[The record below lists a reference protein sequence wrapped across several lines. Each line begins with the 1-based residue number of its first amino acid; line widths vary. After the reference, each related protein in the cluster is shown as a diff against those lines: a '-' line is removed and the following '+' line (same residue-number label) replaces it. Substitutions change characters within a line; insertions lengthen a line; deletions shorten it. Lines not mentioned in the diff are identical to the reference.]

1 MPRDGDERPAKA
13 GEPVRHGATPTL
25 VVPTSRPRHTITET
39 PPVQEA
45 LDELRSALN
54 GGERIDFG
62 ELLAIGARTKARRLR
77 ADQTEASTARM
88 RMAETMRTRSIPVD
102 VRAAEE
108 VKCLGLIAENP
119 LPG

>member
-1 MPRDGDERPAKA
+1 
-13 GEPVRHGATPTL
+13 
-25 VVPTSRPRHTITET
+25 VPTSRPRHTITET

-45 LDELRSALN
+45 LDELRSVLN

-77 ADQTEASTARM
+77 ADDAESHRARM
-88 RMAETMRTRSIPVD
+88 RLAEMIRTRSIPVD

-108 VKCLGLIAENP
+108 VKRLGLIAHHDE
-119 LPG
+119 